1 MNKFDII
8 YFMDGWNK
16 FWEDVWNAFSE
27 AFKNLGNFWLGT
39 GADGQGPF
47 IASFI
52 FAILVLIF
60 GSFLIKLILFLLKKV
75 FKLDK
80 KIIKEKTVKNFII
93 NSLKVGL
100 YIGLFLIVL
109 TILRVDLSG
118 AAQIFSSA
126 ILAVGLA
133 LQDVISNFASGI
145 IILTSKPFVIGDYVN
160 IGNGECEGTITN
172 VKFLVTSIETVDKQ
186 VVTIPNKT
194 ITGDVIMN
202 YTRNP
207 LRRLK
212 IDIGVDYATD
222 IEKAKNVLVNLA
234 KEDNR
239 ILQEPAPVCYVTG
252 FGASSISLSLRCY
265 VPNEIY
271 WTVLFSMNEKLL
283 IAFNENNINIPFNR
297 LVVSTLDNKNLVIEG
312 SEK

>member
-1 MNKFDII
+1 
-8 YFMDGWNK
+8 MDGWNQ
-16 FWEDVWNAFSE
+16 FWSDVWKAFGD
-27 AFKNLGNFWLGT
+27 AFTNLGKFWLG
-39 GADGQGPF
+39 DGSEGQVPF
-47 IASFI
+47 IANFI
-52 FAILVLIF
+52 FAILVLVL
-60 GSFLIKLILFLLKKV
+60 GTFLIKLILFLLKKA
-75 FKLDK
+75 FKVDK

-93 NSLKVGL
+93 NTLKVAL
-100 YIGLFLIVL
+100 YIALLFIVL
-109 TILRVDLSG
+109 NILRVDLSG

-160 IGNGECEGTITN
+160 IGNGQCEGTIAN
-172 VKFLVTSIETVDKQ
+172 VKFLVTSITTVDKQ

-194 ITGDVIMN
+194 ITSEVIMN
-202 YTRNP
+202 YTRDP

-222 IEKAKNVLVNLA
+222 IQKAKEVLIDLA
-234 KEDNR
+234 KNDNR
-239 ILQEPAPVCYVTG
+239 ILQEPEPVCYVTS
-252 FGASSISLSLRCY
+252 FGASSINLSLRCY

-271 WTVLFSMNEKLL
+271 WTILFSMNEKML
-283 IAFNENNINIPFNR
+283 IAFKENNINIPFNR
-297 LVVSTLDNKNLVIEG
+297 LVVSSLNSDNLIIEE

>member
-1 MNKFDII
+1 ME
-8 YFMDGWNK
+8 GWNN
-16 FWEDVWNAFSE
+16 FWNEVWKAFSD
-27 AFKNLGNFWLGT
+27 AFTKLKEFWLG
-39 GADGQGPF
+39 DGTPNGVPF
-47 IASFI
+47 IANFI
-52 FAILVLIF
+52 FAILVLIL
-60 GSFLIKLILFLLKKV
+60 GTFLIKFILYLLRKI

-80 KIIKEKTVKNFII
+80 KIIKEKTIKNFII
-93 NSLKVGL
+93 NTLKVCL
-100 YIGLFLIVL
+100 YIGLFFIVL
-109 TILRVDLSG
+109 AILRVPLDG

-133 LQDVISNFASGI
+133 LQDVIGNFASGI

-160 IGNGECEGTITN
+160 IGNGQCEGTVLN

-186 VVTIPNKT
+186 MVTIPNKS
-194 ITGDVIMN
+194 ITNDVIMN

-222 IEKAKNVLVNLA
+222 IAKAKEVLTNLA
-234 KEDNR
+234 NSDNR

-252 FGASSISLSLRCY
+252 FGASSINLSLRCY

-271 WTVLFSMNEKLL
+271 WTVLFDMNEKMLL
-283 IAFNENNINIPFNR
+283 EFNKNNISIPFNR
-297 LVVSTLDNKNLVIEG
+297 LVVSSLNSEKLMIEG
-312 SEK
+312 SDK